1 MNNIKYSKLF
11 DREYDESN
19 AVRLVNTKQSGL
31 YIKHGIKPVDIFWEK
46 ETLVF
51 VFSRADT
58 KYVYDLWCKHELV

>member
-31 YIKHGIKPVDIFWEK
+31 YIKHGIKENLYIVIF
-46 ETLVF
+46 
-51 VFSRADT
+51 
-58 KYVYDLWCKHELV
+58 